1 MFESLA
7 ESLLKSILGE
17 YVDNL
22 DSQNLSI
29 SVWSGH
35 VSLRDLRLKNNLF
48 SKLGLPFDL
57 KLGII
62 KSLTLEVPWARLA
75 SQPVVCTVDQVF
87 LLFSPQSPGE
97 WKMTDVTGFEFKE
110 AKIQEYLQRHLAKA
124 ALDLAQRLAQE
135 TQQDA
140 KAASKSG

>member
-1 MFESLA
+1 MFEGLA

-17 YVDNL
+17 YVENL

-35 VSLRDLRLKNNLF
+35 ISLRDLRLKNNLF

-62 KSLTLEVPWARLA
+62 K
-75 SQPVVCTVDQVF
+75 
-87 LLFSPQSPGE
+87 
-97 WKMTDVTGFEFKE
+97 
-110 AKIQEYLQRHLAKA
+110 
-124 ALDLAQRLAQE
+124 
-135 TQQDA
+135 
-140 KAASKSG
+140 